1 MSQRRNPFHFSML
14 VVAATL
20 AIAGL
25 LVSRHP
31 SVTAQ
36 SPPLLAGPSS
46 SGPIAITPDG
56 KFVWVVNPDK
66 NSVSQINVQ
75 NDANQKAAEIPVLE
89 GPSNLTISP
98 DGHWVYV
105 TDTISG
111 HVTFIDTTSSPPS
124 VFANIGVGT
133 EPYGLALTPTGSRLY
148 VTNARSNSISVLD
161 TANFRVLFTID
172 RVGPEPRGIAI
183 TNSGTGNDAN
193 EMIYVTQFLASD
205 RENTLV
211 GADNSKEGRVT
222 VLSAADN
229 RVVSEVVLNPIA
241 NTGFLANGDAL
252 NHIPAN
258 ADSTV
263 FTVPTGAFPNMLN
276 SIVINGSHAYVPN
289 NAASPNGPVRFNVNV
304 QPFLSVI
311 DLTTNQEGQANGAI
325 QTINMNRGINFEP
338 AGSLFLSVPWAIA
351 FKHNA
356 GEGYVVSSASNMVV
370 KVVLDANGTPT
381 INAPLNATDPGSVV
395 RIPVGQNPRGIAI
408 NANDTRAYVMNE
420 VSRDVSV
427 IDLTSNRVVAT
438 VQASDLPAPGT
449 QDATVLLGKAVFHS
463 STGINLPQL
472 GSLGTLPLR
481 LSSNG
486 WSSCFACHPF
496 GLTDGVVWIFASGPR
511 RTLPLNGTFAPGDP
525 TDIKILNYS
534 GIFDEVQDF
543 EANIRG
549 VSGGLGL
556 ITLADGTT
564 PDPNVTPF
572 NPPNTGR
579 SPYLD
584 ALALYVAVGIHTP
597 NSPLAEADPNSPLGE
612 EIAYGRSL
620 FNQAGCATCH
630 GGAGWSS
637 ARHDGLA
644 LPPPAAEIS
653 NTELIRFLKKVGTF
667 DATAKNEIRATGAA
681 PLGADGFV
689 PPSLLGAFA
698 LGPFLHNGAAPT
710 FENILENVTHRSAGT
725 NGTDTLADARDR
737 AALVTFLKSIDSTTP
752 PFAIR

>member
-1 MSQRRNPFHFSML
+1 MSHRRNPFHFSLL
-14 VVAATL
+14 VLAATL
-20 AIAGL
+20 AIAVVLG
-25 LVSRHP
+25 SRH
-31 SVTAQ
+31 STVTAQ

-56 KFVWVVNPDK
+56 NFVWVVNPDK

-75 NDANQKAAEIPVLE
+75 NDANQKVAEIPVLE

-105 TDTISG
+105 TDTITG
-111 HVTFIDTTSSPPS
+111 HVTFIDTTTSPPS

-172 RVGPEPRGIAI
+172 DVGREPRGIAI
-183 TNSGTGNDAN
+183 TNSGNGNDDG
-193 EMIYVTQFLASD
+193 ELIYVTQFLATD
-205 RENTLV
+205 RTKVLI
-211 GADNSKEGRVT
+211 GADNYKEGRVT

-229 RVVSEVVLNPIA
+229 HVVTEVVLNPIA
-241 NTGFLANGDAL
+241 ETGFLANGDAL

-258 ADSTV
+258 PNPAV

-276 SIVINGSHAYVPN
+276 SIAINGSHAYVPN

-356 GEGYVVSSASNMVV
+356 SEGYVVSSASNMVV

-427 IDLTSNRVVAT
+427 IDLTSNQVMAT

-472 GSLGTLPLR
+472 GPLGTLPLR

-525 TDIKILNYS
+525 TDIKILNHS

-543 EANIRG
+543 ELNIRN
-549 VSGGLGL
+549 VSGGAGL
-556 ITLADGTT
+556 ITLTDGTT
-564 PDPNVTPF
+564 PDPNVTAF

-579 SPYLD
+579 SPHLD
-584 ALALYVAVGIHTP
+584 ALAQYIALGIHTP
-597 NSPLAEADPNSPLGE
+597 NSPLREADPASPLGQ
-612 EIAYGRSL
+612 EIAYGRQL
-620 FNQAGCATCH
+620 FDQAGCATCH
-630 GGAGWSS
+630 GGPGWSS

-689 PPSLLGAFA
+689 PPSLLGDFA
-698 LGPFLHNGAAPT
+698 LGPYLHNGSAPT
-710 FENILENVTHRSAGT
+710 FGNVLENVAHRSAGT
-725 NGTDTLADARDR
+725 GGTDTLADARDR
-737 AALVTFLKSIDSTTP
+737 AALVTFLKSIDSMTP